1 MARDFSNLLEQL
13 RQGSLKELKVEADEF
28 ADFQPIYMKY
38 DQRKRVIG
46 EAQRNGTVIYR
57 FESNENDKQ

>member
-1 MARDFSNLLEQL
+1 MARDFSSLLEQL
-13 RQGSLKELKVEADEF
+13 RQGSIKELKVEADEF
-28 ADFQPIYMKY
+28 NEFQPIYMKY

-57 FESNENDKQ
+57 FENNENGQQ